1 MPGSALVNSLII
13 LSAAGSLATAI
24 KLFWTGL
31 FRRYRFFFVYLIFR
45 LFSSSIPLL
54 LDYRSR
60 LYLRVF
66 LVMEPVSWIL
76 FALMLLELYRLVLD
90 RHRGLYTL
98 GRWAMYFAMVVS
110 ILVSVLSLLP
120 KIRPSMG
127 YEDRLLGYTIAAE
140 RGIYLSLATFLVLI
154 LLFLTRYPV
163 PLSRNVIV
171 HAAVFSVYFTSN
183 TLILLARA
191 LFGLRFNETAS
202 GFLLAISVL
211 CVYAWL
217 VLLSPRGE
225 EVRVQLPHFGPEHE
239 ERILRQLDAI
249 NATLLRVSRE
259 S

>member
-1 MPGSALVNSLII
+1 
-13 LSAAGSLATAI
+13 
-24 KLFWTGL
+24 
-31 FRRYRFFFVYLIFR
+31 
-45 LFSSSIPLL
+45 
-54 LDYRSR
+54 
-60 LYLRVF
+60 
-66 LVMEPVSWIL
+66 
-76 FALMLLELYRLVLD
+76 
-90 RHRGLYTL
+90 L
-98 GRWAMYFAMVVS
+98 G
-110 ILVSVLSLLP
+110 
-120 KIRPSMG
+120 
-127 YEDRLLGYTIAAE
+127 DTIAAE

-217 VLLSPRGE
+217 LLLSPRGE

-239 ERILRQLDAI
+239 ERILRQLDSI